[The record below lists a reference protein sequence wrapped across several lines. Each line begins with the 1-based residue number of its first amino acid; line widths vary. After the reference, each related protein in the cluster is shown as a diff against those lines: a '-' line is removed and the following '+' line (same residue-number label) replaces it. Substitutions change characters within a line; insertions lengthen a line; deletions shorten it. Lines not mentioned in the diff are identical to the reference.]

1 VNELEVLK
9 RIIRIFI
16 IGETCIEKALSMAL
30 GILLITLAITGGY
43 WLITR
48 EYSKYT
54 IALTNVIVLFA
65 GTLMLRVKIINVKK
79 EAKRLAQENYEKMKI
94 SLEDAIRYFES
105 RAELSIFKDWLTLI
119 VGMFLI
125 STLIILVFPV

>member
-1 VNELEVLK
+1 MEVLK

-65 GTLMLRVKIINVKK
+65 GTLMLRGKIINVKK

>member
-1 VNELEVLK
+1 MEVLK

>member
-1 VNELEVLK
+1 MNELEVLK

-16 IGETCIEKALSMAL
+16 IGETRIEKALSMAL
-30 GILLITLAITGGY
+30 GILLIMLAITGGY

-48 EYSKYT
+48 EYNKYT

-79 EAKRLAQENYEKMKI
+79 EAERLAQENYEKMKI

>member
-1 VNELEVLK
+1 MEVLK

-105 RAELSIFKDWLTLI
+105 RAELSVFKDWLTLI

>member
-1 VNELEVLK
+1 MEVLK

-16 IGETCIEKALSMAL
+16 LGETRIEKALSMAL
-30 GILLITLAITGGY
+30 GILLIMLAITGGY

-48 EYSKYT
+48 EYNKYT

-105 RAELSIFKDWLTLI
+105 RAELSVFKDWLTLI

>member
-16 IGETCIEKALSMAL
+16 LGETRIEKALSMAL
-30 GILLITLAITGGY
+30 GILLIMLAITGGY

-48 EYSKYT
+48 EYNKYT

-105 RAELSIFKDWLTLI
+105 RAELSVFKDWLTLI

>member
-1 VNELEVLK
+1 LEVLK

-16 IGETCIEKALSMAL
+16 LGETRIEKALSMAL
-30 GILLITLAITGGY
+30 GILLIMLAITGSY

-105 RAELSIFKDWLTLI
+105 RAELSVFKDWLTLI

>member
-1 VNELEVLK
+1 MEVLK

-16 IGETCIEKALSMAL
+16 LGETRIEKALSMAL
-30 GILLITLAITGGY
+30 GILLIMLAITGSY

-48 EYSKYT
+48 EYNKYT

-79 EAKRLAQENYEKMKI
+79 EAERLAQENYEKMKI

-105 RAELSIFKDWLTLI
+105 RAELSVFKDWLTLI